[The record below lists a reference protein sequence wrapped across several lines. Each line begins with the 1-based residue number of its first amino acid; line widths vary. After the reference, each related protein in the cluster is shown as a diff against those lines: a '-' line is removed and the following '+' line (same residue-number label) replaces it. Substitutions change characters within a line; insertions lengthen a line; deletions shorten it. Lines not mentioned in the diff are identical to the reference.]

1 MQNGK
6 SLRRAG
12 LSTGS
17 VPDWDRLLLGDPEE
31 TLGALRAWL
40 GPERSPDPAIEHGY
54 WEVLADRCTTRELAE
69 AILQRLD
76 LDGERLLDV
85 GSDDLLRLRERLESA
100 AREGLDHLDLAPE
113 ERERIG
119 WHPFLLAEVAFE
131 GQGLLPPAA
140 ALYAVAHEGRAG
152 DDAFSRYEGLLLSFK
167 LGNALLLLDEMPEPR
182 RRCIGF
188 VRRVAE
194 RADEMRESSGTPREA
209 LRAKAQ
215 EIRIW
220 LGHRLEEL
228 GDLEAAAESFRVAVG
243 YAGTP
248 DDRVVCAARAA
259 SALAACGRI
268 DEARELLFS
277 VRDVLESVEDEMVRD
292 LWVAILWSLEEER
305 G

>member
-6 SLRRAG
+6 SLHRAG

-17 VPDWDRLLLGDPEE
+17 VPNWDRLLLGDPEQ

-40 GPERSPDPAIEHGY
+40 GPERSPDPEIEHGY
-54 WEVLADRCTTRELAE
+54 WEVLAGRCTTHELAE
-69 AILQRLD
+69 AVLQRLD

-85 GSDDLLRLRERLESA
+85 GPEDLPRLRERLESA
-100 AREGLDHLDLAPE
+100 ARESLGYLDLSPG

-140 ALYAVAHEGRAG
+140 ALYAVAREGRAG

-167 LGNALLLLDEMPEPR
+167 LGNALLLLDETPEQR

-188 VRRVAE
+188 VRRAAE
-194 RADEMRESSGTPREA
+194 GADEMWESSGAPREA
-209 LRAKAQ
+209 LRALTL

-243 YAGTP
+243 SSVTP
-248 DDRVVCAARAA
+248 DDRVVCAARGA
-259 SALAACGRI
+259 SALAACGRTN
-268 DEARELLFS
+268 EARELLFS
-277 VRDVLESVEDEMVRD
+277 VRDVLESVEDGMVRE
-292 LWVAILWSLEEER
+292 LWAAILWSLEEER